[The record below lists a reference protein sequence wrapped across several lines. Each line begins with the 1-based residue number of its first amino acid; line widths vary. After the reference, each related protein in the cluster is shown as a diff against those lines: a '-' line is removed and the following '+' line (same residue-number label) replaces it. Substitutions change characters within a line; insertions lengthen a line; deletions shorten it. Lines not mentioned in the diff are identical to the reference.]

1 MNRPLRFCMIT
12 TFYPPYNFG
21 GDGLFVQRLSNELAA
36 RGHQVEVVH
45 CVDSYLAKAG
55 AQPTG
60 TTEIR
65 PNITVHSL
73 KSGLG
78 ALSPLSTQQ
87 TGVAL
92 FNARAIRKILERRFD
107 VIHYHNIS
115 LVGGPAVL
123 GYGTGIKLYTT
134 HEYWL
139 VCPTHLMFRFNR
151 APCVTPHCFRCSL
164 TYKRPPQWWRY
175 TGVLERAVKHVD
187 AFIGPSRFSIGVH
200 RRMGLDV
207 PFVHLPAFVP
217 RTLDESNRVDIVH
230 EDPYFLFVGRLEKI
244 KGLQTLLPVFKRYKR
259 ARLVIAGGGE
269 AETELKR
276 AVAGWS
282 NIEFRGFVEQSEL
295 RLLYRRAAALIVPSI
310 CYEVFPLV
318 MLEAFREKTPV
329 VARKLGGMAE
339 VIEDSG
345 GGVAYESDDE
355 LIAAMDHLLEDASY
369 RTALGTSGYQAFE
382 KNWTPEAHLDRYFEL
397 IREIANRKSSNPER
411 VEANPE
417 GGPGIKPR

>member
-1 MNRPLRFCMIT
+1 MIT

-21 GDGLFVQRLSNELAA
+21 DDGVFVQRLSNELAH
-36 RGHQVEVVH
+36 RGHHVEVIH

-55 AQPTG
+55 VEPT
-60 TTEIR
+60 TTIEDH

-78 ALSPLSTQQ
+78 ILSPLTTQQ
-87 TGVAL
+87 TGIAL
-92 FNARAIRKILERRFD
+92 FNTKAIRRILERRFD

-123 GYGTGIKLYTT
+123 GYGAGIKLYTT

-151 APCVTPHCFRCSL
+151 APCVTPHCFLCSL

-175 TGVLERAVKHVD
+175 GRLLERAVKHVD
-187 AFIGPSRFSIGVH
+187 AFIAPTRFSIDVH

-207 PFVHLPAFVP
+207 PFVHLPVFAPRVP
-217 RTLDESNRVDIVH
+217 DESDLVDNVN
-230 EDPYFLFVGRLEKI
+230 EDPYFLFAGRLETI
-244 KGLQTLLPVFKRYKR
+244 KGPQTLLPVFKRNKR
-259 ARLVIAGGGE
+259 ARLVIAGSGE
-269 AETELKR
+269 AEAELR
-276 AVAGWS
+276 RSAADCS
-282 NIEFRGFVEQSEL
+282 NIEFRGFVEHSEL
-295 RLLYRRAAALIVPSI
+295 RSLYRRAVAVIVPSL
-310 CYEVFPLV
+310 CYEIFPLV

-329 VARKLGGMAE
+329 LARKLGGMAE

-355 LIAAMDHLLEDASY
+355 LIAGMNHLLDDASY
-369 RTALGTSGYQAFE
+369 REVLGASGYQAFE
-382 KNWTPEAHLDRYFEL
+382 KNWTPEAHLDRYFAL
-397 IREIANRKSSNPER
+397 IREIATRRGQSLD
-411 VEANPE
+411 
-417 GGPGIKPR
+417 

>member
-1 MNRPLRFCMIT
+1 MIT

-21 GDGLFVQRLSNELAA
+21 GDGLFVQRLSHELAG

-45 CVDSYLAKAG
+45 CVDSYLARTG
-55 AQPTG
+55 AEPARAA
-60 TTEIR
+60 EAH

-78 ALSPLSTQQ
+78 MLSPLATQQ
-87 TGVAL
+87 SGVAL
-92 FNARAIRKILERRFD
+92 FNAKAIKKIMDRRFD

-123 GYGTGIKLYTT
+123 RYGTGIKLYTT

-175 TGVLERAVKHVD
+175 TGLLERAVKHVD
-187 AFIGPSRFSIGVH
+187 AFIGPTRFSIDLH

-207 PFVHLPAFVP
+207 PFVQLPVFVP
-217 RTLDESNRVDIVH
+217 RSPDESDGVEAFNA
-230 EDPYFLFVGRLEKI
+230 DPYFLFVGRLEKV
-244 KGLQTLLPVFKRYKR
+244 KGLQTLLPVFTRYKR
-259 ARLVIAGGGE
+259 AKLVIAGGGE
-269 AETELKR
+269 AETELR
-276 AVAGWS
+276 TSVADCS

-295 RLLYRRAAALIVPSI
+295 RSLYRGAVALIVPSI

-318 MLEAFREKTPV
+318 MLEALREKTPV
-329 VARKLGGMAE
+329 LARKLGGMAE

-355 LIAAMDHLLEDASY
+355 LIAAMNHLLEDASY
-369 RTALGTSGYQAFE
+369 RGALGARGYHAFE
-382 KNWTPEAHLDRYFEL
+382 KNWTAEAHLDRYFEL
-397 IREIANRKSSNPER
+397 IREISNAKTSNRQM
-411 VEANPE
+411 
-417 GGPGIKPR
+417 